1 MPTKANGPLLED
13 YKRALKAAKWA
24 GWKVVRVE
32 IGKTA
37 IALIADDTY
46 LGTLEPI
53 HPPAPDAKPEEAE
66 HNWKNW

>member
-46 LGTLEPI
+46 LGKLEPI
-53 HPPAPDAKPEEAE
+53 HPPVPDAKPEEE